1 MVLRAEVVKIGEGEG
16 ISGAA
21 FKPLG
26 GVNSVAGF
34 AAAEE
39 EVEAV
44 DPEAVIDE
52 ADGDDAA
59 DAEGFAED
67 GGGLVEFFE
76 GAGADDAVE
85 VGGGELAHEVQHV
98 ALVGGHAA
106 ADAGGDFGDVEVNAD
121 GGDLFGL
128 GEGFEEDAATAA
140 EIEHAGARRH
150 PIGDDLLIDGA
161 FDGEFGHGGGAG
173 GAGDRSWD
181 LGGDEAADEV
191 VELGGF
197 EEEGVVA
204 EVGGEFGV
212 AGGFTGA
219 EEGGGDGAVLGG
231 GEEPVAGEAD
241 DEGRS
246 GDGGEGGL
254 EGGGAGGEVEGVES
268 AGDIEVAVGVEA
280 VDEAAAL
287 VAQVALDLETHVEGV
302 EAGGGVFGDLAA
314 AKFTVHAGVTEVGD
328 VGHHTG
334 DGEAHARAGAGGVV
348 AALPARVLEDGLA
361 SDLVEGDGLSA
372 LATGGG
378 KGDEPLDEA
387 GEKYTELE
395 DLHAAHGATDG
406 GA

>member
-85 VGGGELAHEVQHV
+85 VGGGELAHEVHHV

-161 FDGEFGHGGGAG
+161 FDGEFGHGGAP
-173 GAGDRSWD
+173 
-181 LGGDEAADEV
+181 EAREI
-191 VELGGF
+191 
-197 EEEGVVA
+197 GV
-204 EVGGEFGV
+204 G
-212 AGGFTGA
+212 
-219 EEGGGDGAVLGG
+219 
-231 GEEPVAGEAD
+231 
-241 DEGRS
+241 
-246 GDGGEGGL
+246 
-254 EGGGAGGEVEGVES
+254 
-268 AGDIEVAVGVEA
+268 I
-280 VDEAAAL
+280 
-287 VAQVALDLETHVEGV
+287 
-302 EAGGGVFGDLAA
+302 
-314 AKFTVHAGVTEVGD
+314 
-328 VGHHTG
+328 
-334 DGEAHARAGAGGVV
+334 
-348 AALPARVLEDGLA
+348 
-361 SDLVEGDGLSA
+361 
-372 LATGGG
+372 
-378 KGDEPLDEA
+378 
-387 GEKYTELE
+387 
-395 DLHAAHGATDG
+395 
-406 GA
+406 